1 VATTLKRMILA
12 AALMVLLAGAPAQT
26 MAARGMTM
34 TVRFSPGYSG
44 ARGYGEAVGA
54 ASRAVYT
61 ALESLPTFPLG
72 IWCSENNDATYH
84 LRFFVARHLLMTAT
98 ADAVCEAIDGLGW
111 REIIGTMAG
120 ERTVFLVV
128 KPPEAAE
135 EVRRRLDD
143 LRPDGGFVFA
153 TVHNIQG
160 NVPPENIM
168 ALWETVQ
175 RYGVYG

>member
-1 VATTLKRMILA
+1 MATTLKRMILA

-61 ALESLPTFPLG
+61 ALESLPTFPRG

-98 ADAVCEAIDGLGW
+98 ADASGCQQITLVPTHGA
-111 REIIGTMAG
+111 RK
-120 ERTVFLVV
+120 TVWAPSGKVSGKRFWLVLS
-128 KPPEAAE
+128 K
-135 EVRRRLDD
+135 
-143 LRPDGGFVFA
+143 
-153 TVHNIQG
+153 
-160 NVPPENIM
+160 
-168 ALWETVQ
+168 ALH
-175 RYGVYG
+175 RSLP